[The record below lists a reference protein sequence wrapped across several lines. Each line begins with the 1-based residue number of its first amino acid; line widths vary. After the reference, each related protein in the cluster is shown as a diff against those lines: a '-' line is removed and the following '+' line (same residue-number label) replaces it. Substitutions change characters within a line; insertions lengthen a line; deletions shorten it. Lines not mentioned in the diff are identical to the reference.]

1 MGNPRARAMKGPR
14 LSQTTTVASDKAL
27 FGGSFFL
34 FLSRA
39 QCGRVQW
46 LAPPPGTESAVF
58 WTLSGEWMRSIVQE
72 REAKESERTSN
83 QQSLIFK
90 QAAVIVSFRWFRF
103 VPRSPLLEPPPPPP
117 LNNNKKL
124 PDAASTP
131 SSAPRTSTR
140 TPASSSRP
148 APTPGSSTSSRRRR
162 TPSTS

>member
-46 LAPPPGTESAVF
+46 LASPPGTESAVF
-58 WTLSGEWMRSIVQE
+58 RTLSGEWMRSIVQE
-72 REAKESERTSN
+72 REAKESERSSN
-83 QQSLIFK
+83 QQPLIFK
-90 QAAVIVSFRWFRF
+90 QAAVIVSFRWFRWSRAHLF
-103 VPRSPLLEPPPPPP
+103 LNLLLRL
-117 LNNNKKL
+117 LNNNKKKL

-148 APTPGSSTSSRRRR
+148 APTPGSSKSCRRRR